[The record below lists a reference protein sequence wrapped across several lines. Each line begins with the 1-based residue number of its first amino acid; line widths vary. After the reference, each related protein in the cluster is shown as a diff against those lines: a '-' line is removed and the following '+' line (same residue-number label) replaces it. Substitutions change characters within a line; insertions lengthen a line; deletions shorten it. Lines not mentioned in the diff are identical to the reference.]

1 MFSNRIQN
9 GQIER
14 ISITALDS
22 DSNFLTDLGNL
33 SATFLPT
40 IEIKRES
47 DGKYLDFNDNTFKS
61 SGWSIRQQNMT
72 ELDSTNSPGVYYYD
86 FNTTEFTDDNYFIR
100 VLNDTAYNSPFEGE
114 LKVGGFIDNIDA
126 SIDSRSPK
134 NEYDT
139 ALSNIQTEVDKI
151 QDIDDN
157 IDSIITTLSTLISDI
172 WGYTARTLTEFGTL
186 ASDVWAVTVRT
197 LTAIGSSGIASE
209 SNATSN
215 TSSIIDEIDDN
226 EGKIDTINSTVNSIQ
241 SSIENATY
249 GLSAIQVLID
259 AIDTSTELT
268 SRFDEIK
275 GAGWTSETLK
285 SIQDAISAI
294 VDNVDWTDE
303 EKKQIRSALGIDGD
317 KVTAQNGQIQTLDTN
332 ITSIKNTVDHVTY
345 GLSALKTLIDAIDTS
360 IELTA
365 RFDEIKGSGWTT
377 ETLKNIRD
385 AINTIVVDTD
395 WTVAERKQIRDALGV
410 DGLKTTA
417 QSGQLQTIKTETDKI
432 QTIDNNLDAIQILVN
447 RILGLQQEN
456 FRILNPV
463 YNTNHLLTSA
473 TIRIYSSANDCTN
486 DVTPLASYTVT
497 ATYNDDNEMLTYKVT
512 KN

>member
-1 MFSNRIQN
+1 MQTTRIQN
-9 GQIER
+9 GQTER
-14 ISITALDS
+14 ITITALD
-22 DSNFLTDLGNL
+22 DEGLFIIELGSVSGTL
-33 SATFLPT
+33 LPT

-61 SGWSIRQQNMT
+61 SGWITRQYNMS

-86 FNTTEFTDDNYFIR
+86 FNTFGFSDDNYFIR
-100 VLNDTAYNSPFEGE
+100 ALNDTAYNSPFEGE

-126 SIDSRSPK
+126 SINSIKLKTDNLPSDPADQSAVESAISTSEANIRGTDSDTLKILSDQLDVAQADLDYPNQYK
-134 NEYDT
+134 ADVSGLATESNATLNTNTIVSEVNANET
-139 ALSNIQTEVDKI
+139 K
-151 QDIDDN
+151 
-157 IDSIITTLSTLISDI
+157 IDSIISTLSTLVADI
-172 WGYTARTLTEFGTL
+172 WGYGTRTLTAFGTL
-186 ASDVWAVTVRT
+186 ASDVWSVVTRT
-197 LTAIGSSGIASE
+197 LTGIGTSGISSE
-209 SNATSN
+209 SNATAN
-215 TSSIIDEIDDN
+215 KDAIIVEVNNN
-226 EGKIDTINSTVNSIQ
+226 ETKIDTISTNVSSVK
-241 SSIENATY
+241 SSIE
-249 GLSAIQVLID
+249 SA
-259 AIDTSTELT
+259 
-268 SRFDEIK
+268 
-275 GAGWTSETLK
+275 
-285 SIQDAISAI
+285 
-294 VDNVDWTDE
+294 
-303 EKKQIRSALGIDGD
+303 
-317 KVTAQNGQIQTLDTN
+317 
-332 ITSIKNTVDHVTY
+332 TY

-360 IELTA
+360 TELTA

-395 WTVAERKQIRDALGV
+395 WTVAERKQIRDALGI

-432 QTIDNNLDAIQILVN
+432 QTIDNNLDTVQILAT

-473 TIRIYSSANDCTN
+473 TIRIYNSASDCTN